1 MTRILFITANRI
13 GDAILST
20 GVLRHLVE
28 TNTNPHVTIVCG
40 PVAAPLFRAVPGL
53 ERVII
58 LKKGDGLSHWFGLR
72 RQLNAERYD
81 IGVDLR
87 GSLTLMALKV
97 GRRHIWRKR
106 RGFQPKA
113 GEMAAVL
120 GLAASPPL
128 KIWTDA
134 AANAAADALMPAG
147 PVLALGPGANWL
159 PKRWAPERFAALA
172 ARLTAVDGPLPGAAI
187 MLAAG
192 PDERAQADAVRAA
205 LPDATFID
213 GVGLGLVETAACL
226 ARARLFVGNDSGL
239 MHLSAAMGAPTLGL
253 FGPTDERRYAPFGP
267 RAAFVRGPR
276 SYADLEPEDRAGHTT
291 SLMDDLSVDAA
302 YSAALRLVS

>member
-20 GVLRHLVE
+20 GVLRRLVE
-28 TNTNPHVTIVCG
+28 TNSNPRVTIVCG
-40 PVAAPLFRAVPGL
+40 PVAAPVFRAVPGL
-53 ERVII
+53 ERVIT
-58 LKKGDGLSHWFGLR
+58 LKKGDGLSHWFALR
-72 RQLNAERYD
+72 RQLSAERYD
-81 IGVDLR
+81 VGVDLR
-87 GSLTLMALKV
+87 GSLTLLALKV
-97 GRRHIWRKR
+97 DRRHIWRKR

-113 GEMAAVL
+113 GEMAQVI

-128 KIWTDA
+128 KVWTDPA
-134 AANAAADALMPAG
+134 AEAAADALMPAG

-172 ARLTAVDGPLPGAAI
+172 ARLTAPDGPLPGAAI
-187 MLAAG
+187 LLAAG
-192 PDERAQADAVRAA
+192 RDERAQADAVRAA

-226 ARARLFVGNDSGL
+226 ARCALFVGNDSGL

-267 RAAFVRGPR
+267 KAAFVRGAR